1 MSASYVEIFP
11 KVVPIFVLLILG
23 YLIKKNRF
31 LTSDTINEIK
41 KLIVNFS
48 LPAVLFTSFLKLNIQ
63 LNFIWIVLIVFLI
76 NIIMLYLAKLFI
88 SFSNKDDPYLPLVF
102 TGFEVGMLGIPL
114 FGTIYGLDNV
124 KFMGV
129 VDIGHE
135 FYIWFVL
142 LAMLLKLN
150 KDNQN
155 SGFKNLFKSFISSPV
170 IISIISALFIN
181 ITGIVTL
188 FEGTIAY
195 NSVINSL
202 DLIASLTIPLIL
214 IVIGY
219 EIDFKLEDISLS
231 VKIIFVRLLFF
242 ITFGLLIEKY
252 IFTDILSLSEMYS
265 RALMSL
271 LILPPPFILPL
282 FINEKDLKERLYINS
297 TLSLHTL
304 VSIGLF
310 VLISFIY

>member
-1 MSASYVEIFP
+1 MEAKYVEILP

-23 YLIKKNRF
+23 YLFKKKKFIKTN
-31 LTSDTINEIK
+31 TVNEIK

-48 LPAVLFTSFLKLNIQ
+48 LPAVLFTSFLDLNIQ
-63 LNFIWIVLIVFLI
+63 LNFIWIVLILVLI
-76 NIIMLYLAKLFI
+76 NIVMLYFGKLFASI
-88 SFSNKDDPYLPLVF
+88 LNKDDPYLPLIF

-135 FYIWFVL
+135 LYVWFIL
-142 LAMLLKLN
+142 LALLLKLKN
-150 KDNQN
+150 DNQS
-155 SGFKNLFKSFISSPV
+155 SGFKSLFKSFISSPV

-181 ITGIVTL
+181 ISGIITVM
-188 FEGTIAY
+188 EGTLVY
-195 NSVINSL
+195 SSVMESL
-202 DLIASLTIPLIL
+202 DLLASLTIPLIL

-219 EIDFKLEDISLS
+219 EVDFKLEDISLS
-231 VKIIFVRLLFF
+231 FKIVFLRLALF
-242 ITFGLLIEKY
+242 IIAGLLIGRY
-252 IFTDILSLSEMYS
+252 VFTDILSLPQMYS
-265 RALMSL
+265 RALLSV

-282 FINEKDLKERLYINS
+282 FIKKEDLKERLYINS

-304 VSIGLF
+304 VSIIIF